1 MRRYSMPSVGVYDLV
16 THLLFRGRYDEIAA
30 AIAAEAPDGASIV
43 DLGSG
48 TGEVLVRLAKLA
60 PSLDLTGVDVDP
72 EMVVRAQAKAVGAI
86 PAGGRRPA
94 FLVADAG
101 ALPFPDA
108 SVDLLVSSYA
118 VHHLPD
124 RHAARA
130 EILRVLKPGGR
141 AIIWDVMSPHGDPG
155 QEAPAGAPAGHH
167 MRLRPHPRSTAPER
181 STPLEC
187 PSSSAGS
194 RPNATSFEARRG
206 GRGIL
211 SALSAISSI
220 NRRTQLRLHISVGR
234 VTGLPSS
241 GAPSSAGWS
250 GGVPRSILAG
260 AASA

>member
-1 MRRYSMPSVGVYDLV
+1 MRSRNVAVVGVAAAAGAAALGAHHLRDAPANMRRYSMPSVGVYDLV

-72 EMVVRAQAKAVGAI
+72 EMVARAQSKASGAI
-86 PAGGRRPA
+86 RAGGPLPT

-108 SVDLLVSSYA
+108 SVDFVVSSYA

-141 AIIWDVMSPHGDPG
+141 AIIWDVVAPHGDPG
-155 QEAPAGAPAGHH
+155 QDAPAGHD
-167 MRLRPHPRSTAPER
+167 APAAHA
-181 STPLEC
+181 SAQHA
-187 PSSSAGS
+187 AGS
-194 RPNATSFEARRG
+194 LDVIRMLLRF
-206 GRGIL
+206 GRIP
-211 SALSAISSI
+211 AE
-220 NRRTQLRLHISVGR
+220 RYELRK
-234 VTGLPSS
+234 P
-241 GAPSSAGWS
+241 A
-250 GGVPRSILAG
+250 
-260 AASA
+260 